1 MNHQINRQT
10 LAIIPVALLFLMT
23 ACQKNQP
30 ANKANSNAPTTTA
43 SSTPDEFA
51 SARGSFDKN
60 CKVCHTNG
68 EGGPVKLDDGTK
80 IKVPS
85 LREGHALQDALAG
98 DWYYHVTIAY
108 PDGKKIDMENDLA
121 RYIPSFELGGG
132 GALLPCAGGTA
143 HVALSMTSSYPTS
156 DEKKRRCPICS
167 KKMEKAR
174 LSREGKD
181 IRILIDRCEKHHGT
195 WLDGGE
201 LDAVVK
207 LSSFPEAHKI
217 HVFLRSIFGG
227 DSRRAGS

>member
-85 LREGHALQDALAG
+85 LREGHALRHSDDEVFKQISKGG
-98 DWYYHVTIAY
+98 DGMPGFADKLKAEEI
-108 PDGKKIDMENDLA
+108 NDLVKF
-121 RYIPSFELGGG
+121 IHHEFQQGKNP
-132 GALLPCAGGTA
+132 TA
-143 HVALSMTSSYPTS
+143 
-156 DEKKRRCPICS
+156 K
-167 KKMEKAR
+167 
-174 LSREGKD
+174 
-181 IRILIDRCEKHHGT
+181 
-195 WLDGGE
+195 
-201 LDAVVK
+201 
-207 LSSFPEAHKI
+207 
-217 HVFLRSIFGG
+217 
-227 DSRRAGS
+227 